1 MHKEKQIMIFAM
13 ALVLAWLL
21 ISCVARCILCTSLNH
36 SESQFTHLQNVHINT
51 PIPFTLTSNR
61 R

>member
-1 MHKEKQIMIFAM
+1 MVFAM

>member
-1 MHKEKQIMIFAM
+1 MVFAM

-21 ISCVARCILCTSLNH
+21 ISCVAWCTLRESLNR
-36 SESQFTHLQNVHINT
+36 SETQFTHLQNVDINT
-51 PIPFTLTSNR
+51 PVPFTLTYNR